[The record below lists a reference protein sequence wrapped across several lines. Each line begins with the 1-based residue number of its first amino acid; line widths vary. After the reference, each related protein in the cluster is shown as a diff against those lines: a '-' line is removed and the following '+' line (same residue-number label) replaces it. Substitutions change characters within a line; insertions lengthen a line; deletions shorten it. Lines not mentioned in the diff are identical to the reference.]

1 MATPNFQSFNSFLI
15 SCSCFCLIFVKVDI
29 VLMLVNLCKIMGV
42 DVLVLNNG
50 KIGIQEGYK
59 LDFGLDL
66 QSETQ
71 GKFLDHTL
79 QHIIPFV
86 CFRIFSSYASPFYS
100 KPFVVLLQV
109 LSVIL
114 LQGGF
119 KGDSAPLT
127 MFSTTLN
134 FILFGFLGFCWH

>member
-1 MATPNFQSFNSFLI
+1 
-15 SCSCFCLIFVKVDI
+15 
-29 VLMLVNLCKIMGV
+29 MGV